1 MVMNSP
7 HELRE
12 KADRYRR
19 LTSTVTDPQAL
30 EALHELAARYE
41 EMAAELEGTD
51 LSPRSDTTDR

>member
-1 MVMNSP
+1 MNSP
-7 HELRE
+7 PELRE

-41 EMAAELEGTD
+41 EMATKLERTD
-51 LSPRSDTTDR
+51 ASSHFDTIYC

>member
-1 MVMNSP
+1 MNSP
-7 HELRE
+7 PELRE

-41 EMAAELEGTD
+41 EMAVQLEKTD
-51 LSPRSDTTDR
+51 VSSHFDTIYC